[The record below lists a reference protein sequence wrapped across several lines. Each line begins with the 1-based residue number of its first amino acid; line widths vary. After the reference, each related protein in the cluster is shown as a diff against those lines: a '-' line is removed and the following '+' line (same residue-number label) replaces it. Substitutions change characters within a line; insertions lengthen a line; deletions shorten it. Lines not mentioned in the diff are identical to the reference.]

1 MDKVRKTYFDPL
13 ATTKD
18 RVKEILER
26 LPIGSAHPFS
36 PENKLLC
43 RTKQGIIEI
52 DISNYNEEYFYS
64 TVDLGEMGEV
74 LLRRMAGFREHLSV
88 FNDFQIM
95 QAPAATFKIPIV
107 SGNITILAVSE
118 RTPTYY
124 DFCFADEDRNTC
136 CWLARETFSG
146 IKHSGDLLNHQDL
159 LDYVTI
165 DERTLTDK
173 PITVFISGYRETQ
186 ITRFLGTNPA
196 LMVADH
202 VDKILYIIPVPLD
215 KATIRDATLCCP
227 LVIKRDGDSL
237 ICSILPTATTEREMM
252 CHSNKTD
259 SPCFAEAIRRADFTL
274 SVPEAGPAQ
283 VEEIEGRLAGTA
295 LVNSNEALE
304 KRNAILTTDLSAIPS
319 FLSSEDAQTIRFG
332 SSLEFVSSDAQ
343 AGEPDKSAV
352 VLPCVFGSQ
361 LQGPMLLATGKTP
374 SNVPFVDGKALC
386 AYYEQLES
394 ITVIVDERMTDNARN
409 LATGVRLNALFIIKI
424 STNKK
429 PSSNGDVVA
438 MLSSANINAVTA
450 LVGPQ
455 SLVVSNVGDK
465 FYFYRGLANH
475 KILDT
480 SKLDFGAD
488 VTDILKSH
496 TAASLLVP
504 KMSRLINLEKNNTI
518 VLPYSGRA
526 VQHQELSNLFS
537 KLSIE
542 GIKAMHD
549 DITAAV
555 PQLQTLLSQ
564 KALEQLSKELV
575 DTLSAKIDK
584 ATGSM
589 RSDYIQFISTEFN
602 INDKE
607 SVLNKNRKLGEL
619 RKLSKETQAAL
630 GPVISSLSNM
640 LSSQTTSKR
649 THDMKRLVRQ
659 TQIHNNLEATKSMT
673 FDNMIDLLEKNA
685 EEMGMMLVN
694 IETYPYERLLSKLGS
709 RAINAMHACELDPR
723 ILHLDGFDA
732 GIIIQQS
739 QTEHDGPLVSQNGPN
754 HPVLALPYLSSGRG
768 SGSML
773 AWVCWDEFV
782 NLKSPYQVRW
792 MEKCNEPH
800 IAALRIMM
808 RDTLARAVASR
819 EYNFGS
825 GSPEIGHLMSSLLM
839 ASMSKLAG
847 MRTTA
852 PVVLDTAEDTVTR
865 LMRGLFGNLMTIA
878 GSGVRPLSMVWQ
890 MFGLESQYDVPTSA
904 ADWVWYEN
912 VVELYPYTGWPLR
925 QFHNNVA
932 KLLDK
937 IILRVITKNENT
949 DNIKVNRVADMAHF
963 CKLRNIQLE
972 HCRTLMTIF
981 QRMLTSDKLDV
992 PAIATRLL
1000 DNIPGQ
1006 LEKQTSG
1013 FTKMI
1018 QYVEHL
1024 SKGGARRPA
1033 DDLVYASVY
1042 TKRSASFKK
1051 LKTAVAK
1058 ACQRKDWDTAK
1069 TSCQGILDRHLKIAT
1084 WWKIDPEKLKVQN
1097 LQSYRELIDA
1107 DVSEDADQVTKN
1119 KTKKIVGRI
1128 MDDAEKRRVPW
1139 QVGKDAAKN
1148 GAEPLDLDFVEEM
1161 LTGKRPGSTDG
1172 EEVEEKDVVVAETID
1187 EDSFAQFKTSLAP
1200 RFISTMEKALTAEDV
1215 CTITGVPV
1223 STMQVFVK
1231 ALNPEFKWEDL
1242 GQQFK
1247 IVVLGLLK
1255 ERSNR
1260 VESRPA
1266 ARMLRMK

>member
-1 MDKVRKTYFDPL
+1 MDRVRKTYFDPL

-18 RVKEILER
+18 RVKAILER

-43 RTKQGIIEI
+43 RTKTGIIEI
-52 DISNYNEEYFYS
+52 NISNYNEEYFYS

-74 LLRRMAGFREHLSV
+74 LLRRMKGFREQLGI

-124 DFCFADEDRNTC
+124 DFCFADKDRNTC
-136 CWLARETFSG
+136 CWLEREVFSG
-146 IKHSGDLLNHQDL
+146 IKHSGDLLNHKDL

-165 DERTLTDK
+165 DSNTLTDK
-173 PITVFISGYRETQ
+173 PITVFISGYQKTQ

-227 LVIKRDGDSL
+227 LVIKRDGNSL
-237 ICSILPTATTEREMM
+237 ICSILPTATTERDMM
-252 CHSNKTD
+252 CHSRKTD

-274 SVPEAGPAQ
+274 SVPEVGPAQ
-283 VEEIEGRLAGTA
+283 VEESDAQVAEAPP
-295 LVNSNEALE
+295 VNSAQALE
-304 KRNAILTTDLSAIPS
+304 KRSAILTTDLSAIPS
-319 FLSSEDAQTIRFG
+319 FLASEDAQVIRFG
-332 SSLEFVSSDAQ
+332 SSLEFISSGAQ
-343 AGEPDKSAV
+343 TEEVDKSAV

-361 LQGPMLLATGKTP
+361 LQGPMLLATGKIP
-374 SNVPFVDGKALC
+374 SNVPFGDEKALC
-386 AYYEQLES
+386 AYYKQLEG
-394 ITVIVDERMTDNARN
+394 ITVVVDERMTDNARN
-409 LATGVRLNALFIIKI
+409 LATGLRLNALFIVKI
-424 STNKK
+424 STDKK
-429 PSSNGDVVA
+429 PSNSEDVVA
-438 MLSSANINAVTA
+438 LLSAANINAVTA
-450 LVGPQ
+450 LAGPQ
-455 SLVVSNVGDK
+455 SLVVANIGDK
-465 FYFYRGLANH
+465 FYFYRGLANQT
-475 KILDT
+475 ILNT
-480 SKLDFGAD
+480 SKLYFGAD
-488 VTDILKSH
+488 VTDVLKSH
-496 TAASLLVP
+496 TAASLMVP
-504 KMSRLINLEKNNTI
+504 KISRLVNLEQSNAI
-518 VLPYSGRA
+518 VLPFSSQVVR
-526 VQHQELSNLFS
+526 HQELSIFFS
-537 KLSIE
+537 KLGIAD
-542 GIKAMHD
+542 IKAMHD
-549 DITAAV
+549 DITATV

-584 ATGSM
+584 TTSTM
-589 RSDYIQFISTEFN
+589 RSQYIRFISAEFN

-607 SVLNKNRKLGEL
+607 CVLKKNRMLGQL
-619 RKLSKETQAAL
+619 RKVRKETQAAL
-630 GPVISSLSNM
+630 EPVISSLSNM

-659 TQIHNNLEATKSMT
+659 AQINNNIEAAKSMS
-673 FDNMIDLLEKNA
+673 FDNMIELLEKHA

-694 IETYPYERLLSKLGS
+694 IETYPYKQLLSKLNS
-709 RAINAMHACELDPR
+709 REIDARPACDLDSR

-739 QTEHDGPLVSQNGPN
+739 QTDHDGPLRSQNGPN

-768 SGSML
+768 RGSML

-808 RDTLARAVASR
+808 RDTLARAIASR

-839 ASMSKLAG
+839 AAMSKLAG

-890 MFGLESQYDVPTSA
+890 MFGLEPQYDVPTSA

-937 IILRVITKNENT
+937 VIFRVITKNENT
-949 DNIKVNRVADMAHF
+949 ENIKINKVADMASF

-981 QRMLTSDKLDV
+981 QRMLTSDQLDV

-1000 DNIPGQ
+1000 ENIPGQ
-1006 LEKQTSG
+1006 LEKQTTG

-1018 QYVEHL
+1018 HYVEHL
-1024 SKGGARRPA
+1024 SKGGSRRPA

-1051 LKTAVAK
+1051 LKNTVSR
-1058 ACQRKDWDTAK
+1058 ACQRKDWGAAK
-1069 TSCQGILDRHLKIAT
+1069 TSCQAILDKHLKIAT

-1097 LQSYRELIDA
+1097 LQNYRALIDA
-1107 DVSEDADQVTKN
+1107 DVSEDADQETKN

-1139 QVGKDAAKN
+1139 QVGKDASKN
-1148 GAEPLDLDFVEEM
+1148 DAEPLNMDFVEEM
-1161 LTGKRPGSTDG
+1161 LTGKRPESA
-1172 EEVEEKDVVVAETID
+1172 EEAVEQKVVVAETVD
-1187 EDSFAQFKTSLAP
+1187 GGSFAQFKTSLAP
-1200 RFISTMEKALTAEDV
+1200 RFISTMDKAMTAEDV
-1215 CTITGVPV
+1215 CVMTNVPV
-1223 STMQVFVK
+1223 STMKVFVK
-1231 ALNPEFKWEDL
+1231 ALNPEFVWEDL

-1255 ERSNR
+1255 ERSSR